1 MAYLFALDLMEL
13 RPGLIFW
20 QLVTFGVLFLLL
32 RWKAWGPILAL
43 VAQREKTIQDAL
55 DSAKRDREQAEKLL
69 AEQQALAL
77 SSRKEAAEAVR
88 AALADAEIVRQES
101 AAKSRK
107 EAEAF
112 LASARQAIAEEKAKA
127 QAELKGLVVDLA
139 IDVATKFLGE
149 TLEDPARQRASMEK
163 TLAELPRSPRPS

>member
-1 MAYLFALDLMEL
+1 
-13 RPGLIFW
+13 
-20 QLVTFGVLFLLL
+20 
-32 RWKAWGPILAL
+32 
-43 VAQREKTIQDAL
+43 
-55 DSAKRDREQAEKLL
+55 
-69 AEQQALAL
+69 
-77 SSRKEAAEAVR
+77 VR
-88 AALADAEIVRQES
+88 AALADAEIVRQEA

-112 LASARQAIAEEKAKA
+112 LAGARQAINEEKAKA

-163 TLAELPRSPRPS
+163 TLAELPRSARPS